1 MKTSPTNKRNKK
13 TKQIN
18 TKKQIKSIKKRVS
31 SKLKSVKKQI
41 KVNVKQT
48 ITLKKPSKKTK
59 RDFLIEIL
67 KEYNLSKDIE
77 RFEKSVKQL
86 MKDKDFQKG
95 ESFKTI
101 LSKILTKAYIRSKL
115 TYDFTPKDLKFIKDI
130 INKVSPS
137 KENIKK
143 KEEVKP
149 LPHTNSLKLVSR

>member
-1 MKTSPTNKRNKK
+1 M
-13 TKQIN
+13 
-18 TKKQIKSIKKRVS
+18 KSIKKRVS
-31 SKLKSVKKQI
+31 CKLTSVKKQI
-41 KVNVKQT
+41 KVKVNQT

-67 KEYNLSKDIE
+67 KEYNLSKNIE

-86 MKDKDFQKG
+86 MRDKEFQKG

-101 LSKILTKAYIRSKL
+101 FSKILTKAYIKSKL

-137 KENIKK
+137 KDTIRK
-143 KEEVKP
+143 KEDVKT
-149 LPHTNSLKLVSR
+149 LHQTNNLKLVSR